1 MPRLTTMLAGAVLV
15 MLGYGEAGAQVMTT
29 KDLLALPQPPA
40 DRRIAYGPEPS
51 QFGDLRMPAG
61 PGPHPVVVFI
71 HGGCWM
77 AEYDLL
83 HTNSF
88 TAALA
93 VEGIATWSLEYR
105 RVGEAGGGWPGTLAD
120 VARGADHLRE
130 VARQYPIDLTRAAVA
145 GHSAGGHLAL
155 WVAARG
161 RVPAGSGLPTANPLT
176 FNGVVALAA
185 ISDLAAAV
193 SQSVCD
199 DSASQLM
206 GGLPAAYPL
215 RYRAAS
221 PAELLPLGV
230 RQFLVH
236 GARDTVVPLAMAEAH
251 HTRAA
256 SAGDTVTLTVIP
268 EAGHIELVTPHS
280 IAWPAV
286 LAALRSAVT
295 PS

>member
-1 MPRLTTMLAGAVLV
+1 MPRLKTLLAGVVLV
-15 MLGYGEAGAQVMTT
+15 MLGYGEAGAQLMTT
-29 KDLLALPQPPA
+29 RDLLALPQPPA

-51 QFGDLRMPAG
+51 QFGDLRMPVG

-93 VEGIATWSLEYR
+93 AEGIAVWSLEYR
-105 RVGEAGGGWPGTLAD
+105 RVGEAGGGWPGTMED
-120 VARGADHLRE
+120 VARGADHLRV
-130 VARQYPIDLTRAAVA
+130 VARQYAVDLTRVAVA

-155 WVAARG
+155 WVGARG
-161 RVPAGSGLPTANPLT
+161 RVPAGSGLPTVNPLKVT
-176 FNGVVALAA
+176 GVVALAA

-199 DSASQLM
+199 DAASQLM

-215 RYRAAS
+215 RYQAAS

-251 HTRAA
+251 RTRAA
-256 SAGDTVTLTVIP
+256 AAGDRVTLTVIP
-268 EAGHIELVTPHS
+268 DAGHVELVAPRS
-280 IAWPAV
+280 IAWTAV
-286 LAALRSAVT
+286 LAAIRAALI
-295 PS
+295 PG